1 MEGVEGF
8 VATANFSVELTRK
21 LYTYNAIN
29 AAVCYL
35 GAERGHIWL
44 SDAANDSEI
53 ANLATQVGV
62 ESSAALVAE
71 FDFDEGEQ
79 RDWSGMALAKY
90 QDVTIRDPIERNARD
105 PIRKLGLHD
114 RILGP
119 LHLCIK
125 HGLPHEA
132 LIQTMKSALT
142 YREPSDSAAIQL
154 ELYVDDFGA
163 WGALQKVA
171 VGLDESLA
179 KYVGK

>member
-1 MEGVEGF
+1 
-8 VATANFSVELTRK
+8 LTRK

-35 GAERGHIWL
+35 GAERGYVWL

-53 ANLATQVGV
+53 ADLATQVGV
-62 ESSAALVAE
+62 ESSAALVTE
-71 FDFDEGEQ
+71 FSFDEGEQ

-125 HGLPHEA
+125 HGLPHDA

-154 ELYVDDFGA
+154 GLYVDDYGA

-171 VGLDESLA
+171 HGADESLA
-179 KYVGK
+179 NYLGK